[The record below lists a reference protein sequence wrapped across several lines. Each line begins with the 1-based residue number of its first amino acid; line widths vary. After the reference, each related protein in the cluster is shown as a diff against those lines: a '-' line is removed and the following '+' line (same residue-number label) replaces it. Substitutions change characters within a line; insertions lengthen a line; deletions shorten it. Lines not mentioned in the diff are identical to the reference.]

1 MAESFYDAAA
11 TMVHYVYGDGVVCVV
26 VVVGSGYEVVCG
38 VCVVTL
44 RAAEFCVCVLCYVRD
59 FYAARSTAVNS

>member
-44 RAAEFCVCVLCYVRD
+44 RAAEFCVCVLCYV
-59 FYAARSTAVNS
+59 

>member
-26 VVVGSGYEVVCG
+26 VVGSGYEVVCG
-38 VCVVTL
+38 
-44 RAAEFCVCVLCYVRD
+44 
-59 FYAARSTAVNS
+59 YAARSVVLYVRVVLRMRFLRCAQYCCK

>member
-1 MAESFYDAAA
+1 
-11 TMVHYVYGDGVVCVV
+11 MVEKTCENKIVSCVCCSVRTVVIVVVVCVW
-26 VVVGSGYEVVCG
+26 
-38 VCVVTL
+38 CVVTL